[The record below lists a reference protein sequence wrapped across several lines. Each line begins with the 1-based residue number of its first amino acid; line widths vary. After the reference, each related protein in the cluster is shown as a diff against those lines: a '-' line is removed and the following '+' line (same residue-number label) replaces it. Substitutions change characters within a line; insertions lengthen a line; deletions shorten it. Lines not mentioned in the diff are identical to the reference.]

1 MGTGASTRFRPNLA
15 PVDGVDRMD
24 CGGQRLVQRKKFA
37 FLSQKMIKFTL
48 INRNCMKL
56 SKDQIRI
63 IKSVA
68 IYVGTTIVFYPL
80 AMLLFDKPMTWNDYF
95 LFAGIIIGLGVLL
108 GLFFTIGSKVPR
120 KEDQ

>member
-1 MGTGASTRFRPNLA
+1 
-15 PVDGVDRMD
+15 
-24 CGGQRLVQRKKFA
+24 
-37 FLSQKMIKFTL
+37 
-48 INRNCMKL
+48 MKL

-68 IYVGTTIVFYPL
+68 IYVATTIVFYPL
-80 AMLLFDKPMTWNDYF
+80 AMLLFDKPMTWNDFF

-108 GLFFTIGSKVPR
+108 GLFLTIGSKVPR

>member
-1 MGTGASTRFRPNLA
+1 
-15 PVDGVDRMD
+15 
-24 CGGQRLVQRKKFA
+24 
-37 FLSQKMIKFTL
+37 
-48 INRNCMKL
+48 MKL

-68 IYVGTTIVFYPL
+68 IYVATTIVFYPL
-80 AMLLFDKPMTWNDYF
+80 AKLLFDKSMTWNDFF

-108 GLFFTIGSKVPR
+108 GLFLTIGSKVPR